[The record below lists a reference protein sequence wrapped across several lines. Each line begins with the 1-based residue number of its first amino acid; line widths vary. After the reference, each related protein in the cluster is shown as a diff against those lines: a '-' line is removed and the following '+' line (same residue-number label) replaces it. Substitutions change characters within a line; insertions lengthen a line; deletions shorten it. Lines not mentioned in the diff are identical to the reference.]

1 MKSILLVGQSNMAGR
16 GFITDVEPII
26 NEHIKVLKNGRWQF
40 MEEPIHQDRAVAGI
54 GPAASFAQLWVDEH
68 PNETLGL
75 IPCADGGTSIDDW
88 APDQI
93 LTRHAISE
101 AQFAM
106 ETSELIG
113 VLWHQG
119 ENDSNND
126 KYQNYQE
133 KLQQFIAHMRHALDQ
148 PDLPFIVG
156 GLGDYLGQSGFG
168 QSATQYQEINQII
181 QSVSNSDPHCYFV
194 TEQGLRSNPDGIHIN
209 APSQRI
215 FGIRYYHAFSQLTDV
230 LSPLPNEASLAANL
244 YKSTYSK
251 NEQMYL
257 QLAAMGKNEIT
268 FEHFSQQMAE
278 INKDTP

>member
-16 GFITDVEPII
+16 GFMTEVEPII
-26 NEHIKVLKNGRWQF
+26 NERIKVLKNGRWQF

-101 AQFAM
+101 AHFAM

-126 KYQNYQE
+126 KFQNYQE
-133 KLQQFIAHMRHALDQ
+133 KLQQFITHLRQALGQ
-148 PDLPFIVG
+148 PELPVILG

-168 QSATQYQEINQII
+168 QSATQYQEINKII
-181 QSVSNSDPHCYFV
+181 QSVSHSEPHCHFV
-194 TEQGLRSNPDGIHIN
+194 TGQGLQPNPDGIHIN
-209 APSQRI
+209 ARSQRI
-215 FGIRYYHAFSQLTDV
+215 FGIRYYQAFSQLKDV
-230 LSPLPNEASLAANL
+230 LSPLPNEGALASTL

-257 QLAAMGKNEIT
+257 QLSALGKNEIT
-268 FEHFSQQMAE
+268 FEHFSQQMAA